1 MENILTVMLL
11 IIGFVMF
18 FSGALMTIYEINNK
32 RVSAVCALTEKNM
45 ANVMKVAQKKKLTKN
60 DVRPINDLITII
72 NNMINYEI
80 NYIIGMEFM
89 PKGQNMMPD
98 YKDNILQVVDQV
110 CMSIGPGLWDE
121 LLYYYD
127 RDYIIRDIT
136 RKTNLGFIQFLKE
149 YGYGSGR
156 NKKK

>member
-1 MENILTVMLL
+1 MENLLTIMLL
-11 IIGFVMF
+11 IIGFMMF
-18 FSGALMTIYEINNK
+18 FSGTLMTIYELNNVK
-32 RVSAVCALTEKNM
+32 VKTVCEKTEKNM
-45 ANVMKVAQKKKLTKN
+45 ASVMKVAQKKKLTKN
-60 DVRPINDLITII
+60 DVRPVDDLITII

-98 YKDNILQVVDQV
+98 YKDNILQVVNQV
-110 CMSIGPGLWDE
+110 CTSIGPGLWDE

-127 RDYIIRDIT
+127 RDYVIRDIT

-156 NKKK
+156 SVKK